1 MLWFMRGD
9 AISDELIEIVHG
21 ESFDKSAAAAPFD
34 DKSFRLQM
42 IQCPFDRHFAGLI
55 DLFQFSG
62 QWQLIIRLVDAL
74 CDFLADILCDGLIF
88 QQSDSPLCMF
98 YNKVYYIF

>member
-55 DLFQFSG
+55 DLFPILRSVAADHPVG
-62 QWQLIIRLVDAL
+62 RCLV
-74 CDFLADILCDGLIF
+74 
-88 QQSDSPLCMF
+88 
-98 YNKVYYIF
+98 